1 VPAQQPAVPVIGTSA
16 VGRGFT
22 ASKMEVVMRTFRFW
36 LDTAALSLVCIV
48 VAFMVAASCS
58 LAYAQ
63 QRVATTFQ
71 YSAKT
76 LCTLAT
82 DVGFGD
88 AFAPG
93 RYRTVINIH
102 NPGERKIEIARKFAL
117 AIQPGEAP
125 GSFSITPYKSL
136 TLEPDQAVAYNCFDI
151 SNFYCPI
158 RGVCVDFTAI
168 DGFLVVNSPV
178 ELDVVAVYTAHP
190 KGGEVSTLDTETVAG
205 RRMPKTIVIKPD
217 EPLVQ
222 PEKRIQMQPFKAV
235 KP

>member
-1 VPAQQPAVPVIGTSA
+1 MRPFRSRMDT
-16 VGRGFT
+16 
-22 ASKMEVVMRTFRFW
+22 VVLPFVF
-36 LDTAALSLVCIV
+36 IV
-48 VAFMVAASCS
+48 VALLVAASCS
-58 LAYAQ
+58 PGYAQ
-63 QRVATTFQ
+63 QQVATRFQ
-71 YSAKT
+71 YAAKT
-76 LCTLAT
+76 LCTLGGDT
-82 DVGFGD
+82 GFGD

-102 NPGERKIEIARKFAL
+102 NPADRKIEIARKFAL
-117 AIQPGEAP
+117 AIQPGEAT

-136 TLEPDQAVAYNCFDI
+136 TLEPDQVVAYNCFDI

-158 RGVCVDFTAI
+158 HGVCVDFTAI

-217 EPLVQ
+217 EPRAQ
-222 PEKRIQMQPFKAV
+222 PEKRIQMEPFKPV